1 MKTIIVKYITV
12 FALSFAIVGCSAV
25 RNSNK
30 IQKGAVVGAAGGA
43 LIGGLIGGNL
53 KGALIGAAIG
63 GASGAVIGNVMDK
76 QAQKIET
83 AVPGAEVER
92 IGEGILIN
100 FDENSGV
107 TFATNKAD
115 LTAASK
121 QNLDKVI
128 KVFLEFPD
136 TNILVQGHT
145 DSTGSDAYNME
156 LSKKRANSVVA
167 YLKSNGVAAN
177 RLSMQGLG
185 ETLPRFDNN
194 TVEGRSKNRRV
205 EIAVTA
211 NQEMIEDARAKTN

>member
-1 MKTIIVKYITV
+1 MKIIIKYTMV
-12 FALSFAIVGCSAV
+12 MALSFALIGCSAIQ
-25 RNSNK
+25 NANK
-30 IQKGAVVGAAGGA
+30 TQKGAVAGTAGGA

-107 TFATNKAD
+107 NFATNKAD
-115 LTAASK
+115 LTATSK
-121 QNLDKVI
+121 ANLDKVVN
-128 KVFLEFPD
+128 VFLEFPD

-145 DSTGSDAYNME
+145 DSTGSEAYNME
-156 LSKKRANSVVA
+156 LSKKRAKSVVD
-167 YLKSNGVAAN
+167 YLVSKGISSN
-177 RLSMQGLG
+177 RLSMEGLG
-185 ETLPRFDNN
+185 QTMPRFDNN
-194 TVEGRSKNRRV
+194 TTEGRSKNRRV
-205 EIAVTA
+205 EIAITA
-211 NQEMIEDARAKTN
+211 NEQMIEDARARQN